1 MAIAAKRSEATQEYL
16 AWGMMVGRP
25 GIRWA
30 HGSSVAEGMGSAM
43 KSGGNGDP
51 VALTRQRFK
60 SGFRVPLN
68 FLMDG
73 TLPGSD
79 GSLWDC
85 PTATF

>member
-1 MAIAAKRSEATQEYL
+1 MAIAAKRSEAKQEYL

-30 HGSSVAEGMGSAM
+30 HGCSVAEGMGSAM
-43 KSGGNGDP
+43 KSGGDGDP
-51 VALTRQRFK
+51 VALMRQRFK
-60 SGFRVPLN
+60 PGFRAPLN

-79 GSLWDC
+79 GSQWDC
-85 PTATF
+85 PTTTF

>member
-1 MAIAAKRSEATQEYL
+1 MAIAAKRSEATQESL
-16 AWGMMVGRP
+16 GWGMMVEKP
-25 GIRWA
+25 GIRWTS
-30 HGSSVAEGMGSAM
+30 GSPVAGAKGSAM
-43 KSGGNGDP
+43 KSGGNGNP

-60 SGFRVPLN
+60 PGFRAPLN

-85 PTATF
+85 PTTTF